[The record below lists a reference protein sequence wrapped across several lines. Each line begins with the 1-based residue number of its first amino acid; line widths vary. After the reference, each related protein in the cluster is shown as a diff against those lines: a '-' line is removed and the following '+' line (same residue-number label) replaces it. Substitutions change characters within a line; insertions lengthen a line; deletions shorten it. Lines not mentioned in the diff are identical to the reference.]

1 VSPLA
6 RLGAAVLAAL
16 CAAPATA
23 HETLHEIQRGNAIAV
38 KAYFAVGEVL
48 AYTAYEVYS
57 PADPKIPYQKG
68 RTDRNG
74 WLAFVPDAPG
84 RWRVRV
90 VEDTGHGLDLQV
102 DAGAPVFAAG
112 GAPSAGRVSSVA
124 FVLRPLAGLA
134 AVGAVFAALYFA
146 YRRKGKGTTQ

>member
-1 VSPLA
+1 VSRPA
-6 RLGAAVLAAL
+6 RLAAPVLAAF
-16 CAAPATA
+16 CAAPAAA

-38 KAYFAVGEVL
+38 KAFFVDGEVL
-48 AYTAYEVYS
+48 GYTAYEVYS

-84 RWRVRV
+84 KWRVRV

-102 DAGAPVFAAG
+102 EAGAPALAAG
-112 GAPSAGRVSSVA
+112 GAPPAGPVSSVA
-124 FVLRPLAGLA
+124 FILRPLAGLA
-134 AVGAVFAALYFA
+134 AVGAVFAALFLT
-146 YRRKGKGTTQ
+146 YRRKQRTP